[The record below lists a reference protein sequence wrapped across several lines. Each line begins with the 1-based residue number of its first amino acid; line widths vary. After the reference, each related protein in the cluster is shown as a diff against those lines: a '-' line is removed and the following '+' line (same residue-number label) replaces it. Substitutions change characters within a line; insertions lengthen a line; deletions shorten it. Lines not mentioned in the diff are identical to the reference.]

1 MTTTQAP
8 LETSLATQGP
18 ASHCVNVTVSVIIPA
33 YNAVAS
39 LAQTVETALAQ
50 TMQPLEII
58 VVDDG
63 SSDDTAGLAESFGG
77 IVRVLR
83 KPNGGPASARNLGV
97 QHSQGEWIAF
107 LDADDQ
113 WSPTK
118 LERQVEHVGPADV
131 GLVHTLVTF
140 QSPEPPPELGFE
152 DLWQRN
158 WIVNSAVMVRRA
170 TFEKLGGFN
179 ENRALISVE
188 DYNLWVRLAAAKW
201 RIVLCPETLT
211 HYTRGVGISSD
222 GPRFFKASL
231 YNIAD
236 LGRVLDLPRPFVDAK
251 LAAIHHE
258 FAQGALYRRDMAT
271 ARQRLL
277 QAFRLKPSL
286 RSLLLLG
293 IACSP
298 AELLNLR
305 RHAARIAN
313 RRRGLAGR
321 DLSADLDPIE
331 KHAAD
336 VLGQDGASAEAL
348 LFKELAILAVTNDL
362 AAAHSQGDILQTVQ
376 NLAWLAYSSPAR
388 FRRKL
393 RLDTPGPDA
402 EAPAGQSYLALT
414 ATLLRKVSPPRP
426 ASLGI
431 DALEAA
437 FDLSGLPI
445 VAAAQGGADKRG
457 GLAYHLAYAIHRRRA
472 VGRTSPAEAAAA
484 TRDLLRAICTD
495 VRHALA
501 DLRTDFGDAD
511 ALYLWRLAEEVSARS
526 RHLWFDA
533 LLLAEQ
539 IGSGPV
545 GLPLRDPALE
555 HHPFRQIV

>member
-1 MTTTQAP
+1 MTATEAPPETTQA
-8 LETSLATQGP
+8 QP
-18 ASHCVNVTVSVIIPA
+18 APAGRSANVTVSVIIPA

-50 TMQPLEII
+50 TVQPLEII

-63 SSDDTAGLAESFGG
+63 SSDDTAELAGRFGG

-118 LERQVEHVGPADV
+118 LERQIEHVGPRDV

-140 QSPEPPPELGFE
+140 QTPEPPPELGFE
-152 DLWQRN
+152 DMWQRN

-170 TFEKLGGFN
+170 TFLQLGGFN
-179 ENRALISVE
+179 EDRALISVE

-236 LGRVLDLPRPFVDAK
+236 LGRVLHLPKPFVDAK
-251 LAAIHHE
+251 LAAIHLE
-258 FAQGALYRRDMAT
+258 FARGALYRRDMAT
-271 ARQRLL
+271 ARHRLL

-305 RHAARIAN
+305 RHAVRIAN
-313 RRRGLAGR
+313 RRRGLADR
-321 DLSADLDPIE
+321 DISADLGPIE

-336 VLGQDGASAEAL
+336 VLGQDGTTADVA
-348 LFKELAILAVTNDL
+348 LFKELAILAVRNDL

-376 NLAWLAYSSPAR
+376 RLGWLGYAAPAT
-388 FRRKL
+388 FRRRL
-393 RLDTPGPDA
+393 RLADAQPDA
-402 EAPAGQSYLALT
+402 GMAAGQSYLALT
-414 ATLLRKVSPPRP
+414 ATLMRKMAPPRP

-445 VAAAQGGADKRG
+445 VAAARGSADKRACI
-457 GLAYHLAYAIHRRRA
+457 AYYLAYAIHRRA
-472 VGRTSPAEAAAA
+472 TASRTSPAEAAAA
-484 TRDLLRAICTD
+484 TRDLLRAICID

-526 RHLWFDA
+526 RHLWFEA

-539 IGSGPV
+539 MGDRPAD
-545 GLPLRDPALE
+545 LPLTDRALVQRPA
-555 HHPFRQIV
+555 